1 MRSALVCHLVYPG
14 GGRCVVSSRCMLHIQ
29 SFVSATETRL
39 RQSRWRALYP
49 CCAVYCRKRFTRQTR
64 VCTSCLLEPC
74 PHDRSEWRPG
84 SHRLVAGRSLPTQI
98 ATRGGLAG
106 INQSTLIRTAH
117 ALVSLHDD
125 QWMSHSTWW
134 FLTMIVVPNGAFSS
148 NTARPAPRLRHS
160 LLTRPNRLCLPPSHP
175 PSAAAVMADPA
186 QKLGCPHSQEPHLQT
201 LCGPKAMPAALGV
214 PRPCLPPWA
223 S

>member
-1 MRSALVCHLVYPG
+1 MSVPDVCCTSNLLSV
-14 GGRCVVSSRCMLHIQ
+14 
-29 SFVSATETRL
+29 RL
-39 RQSRWRALYP
+39 RLACVSHVGARCIPAVP
-49 CCAVYCRKRFTRQTR
+49 CTAGSGLPDKR
-64 VCTSCLLEPC
+64 VCAPLASWSLALTIDQSGDPALTGLWQGDLSRP
-74 PHDRSEWRPG
+74 RS
-84 SHRLVAGRSLPTQI
+84 QQ
-98 ATRGGLAG
+98 GGLAG